1 VLCLSYPQ
9 ASGAGVS
16 QRDLHLVMDN
26 YATHKRP
33 EVKAEL
39 VANVVLQRGVAVKED
54 RVLEVRKCQEQGRWD
69 GAPCHG
75 PKRLLRRR
83 CVVNRC
89 RPNLSSGGIQTRSAP
104 KGSTSAIQ
112 IGI

>member
-1 VLCLSYPQ
+1 
-9 ASGAGVS
+9 
-16 QRDLHLVMDN
+16 MDN

-69 GAPCHG
+69 GAP
-75 PKRLLRRR
+75 
-83 CVVNRC
+83 
-89 RPNLSSGGIQTRSAP
+89 